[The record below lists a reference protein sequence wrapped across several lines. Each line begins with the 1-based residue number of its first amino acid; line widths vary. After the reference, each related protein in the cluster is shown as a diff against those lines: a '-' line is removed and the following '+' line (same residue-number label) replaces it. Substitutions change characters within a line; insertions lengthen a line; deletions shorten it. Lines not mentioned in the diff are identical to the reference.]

1 MIKMPVRGQHQ
12 KGLLMKNK
20 RNMFITGGI
29 ILSVACASIGTG
41 CVVKDTRKAVASE
54 RPEGTPPAMPEGSGN
69 PDGAPPA
76 MPGSSGMPDG
86 NPPDGEGGQP
96 GGAPSSGV
104 DSYDAV
110 KAITSDTTVSG
121 EIITSTGKDENAV
134 LVTSGN
140 VSLQGSTIVRES
152 SDSTGGDNSS
162 FYGVG
167 AAVLATGGIAK
178 VSSSKVTADAAGGA
192 GLFAYNTGKVYVAD
206 TTVTTKK
213 DTSGGIHAAGG
224 GTLYAWDVTVETSGK
239 SSAAIRSDRGG
250 GTMVV
255 DGGSYTSNGVG
266 SPAIYSTADIA
277 VSDAA
282 LAANASEAICI
293 EGRNSIHL
301 YDCSLSGNMGD
312 DSQNDCTWN
321 VILYQSM
328 SGDSQVGNSIFQ
340 MQGGTLT
347 GKNGGMFYTTNTEST
362 FTLSN
367 VAITNASDSEY
378 FLRCTGNKNARGWGS
393 SGSNGADCL
402 FTGIKQ
408 EMNGD
413 VVWDSISKLDMYLTE
428 GSSLTGAVR
437 QDESCAGNGGDGYC
451 SIYISK
457 DSTWTV
463 TGDSAVTNLYH
474 GGTICDDGGNVVT
487 VQGADGTV
495 YIKGDSAYTITVGK
509 YSTEADLSGASK
521 IAGWSGYQVERPA
534 DMGGNS
540 GSSTSSEDKAASV
553 KKTKIV
559 SVKRSSNKKKV
570 ALELKKSDGAS
581 GYQVS
586 CSTSKKFGK
595 KTTVSRKGKKTAVTV
610 TGLKEKKQ
618 YYVRARAYRII
629 DGKTYYSGWTKV
641 RNC

>member
-1 MIKMPVRGQHQ
+1 
-12 KGLLMKNK
+12 MKNK

-29 ILSVACASIGTG
+29 ILSVACVSIGTG
-41 CVVKDTRKAVASE
+41 CVMDDAQKVVASE
-54 RPEGTPPAMPEGSGN
+54 QSKRTLSEIPESSGK
-69 PDGAPPA
+69 PDGAPPE
-76 MPGSSGMPDG
+76 MPQGTGKPDGTPPAMPDG
-86 NPPDGEGGQP
+86 NPPDGAGGQP
-96 GGAPSSGV
+96 GGVLSSGV
-104 DSYDAV
+104 DSYNAV
-110 KAITSDTTVSG
+110 KTITSDTAVSG
-121 EIITSTGKDENAV
+121 ETITSSGKDENAV

-167 AAVLATGGIAK
+167 AAVLATGGTAK
-178 VSSSKVTADAAGGA
+178 VSNSKITTDAAGGA
-192 GLFAYNTGKVYVAD
+192 GIFAYNTGKVYVAD
-206 TTVTTKK
+206 TIVTTKE

-224 GTLYAWDVTVETSGK
+224 GTLYAWDVTAETLGQ

-255 DGGSYTSNGVG
+255 DGGSYTSNGIG

-282 LAANASEAICI
+282 LVANASEAICI

-301 YDCSLSGNMGD
+301 YDCSLSGDMGD
-312 DSQNDCTWN
+312 NSQNDCTWN

-328 SGDSQVGNSIFQ
+328 SGDSQVGNSIFE

-367 VAITNASDSEY
+367 VAITDASDSEF

-408 EMNGD
+408 KMSGD

-428 GSSLTGAVR
+428 GSSLTGAVK

-451 SIYISK
+451 SIYISQ

-463 TGDSAVTNLYH
+463 TGDSIVTSLYN
-474 GGTICDDGGNVVT
+474 GGTICDAQGNAVT
-487 VQGADGTV
+487 VQGVDGTV
-495 YIKGDSAYTITVGK
+495 YIKGDSAYTVTVSEYTTK
-509 YSTEADLSGASK
+509 VDLSGASNTT
-521 IAGWSGYQVERPA
+521 GWDSYQVERPA
-534 DMGGNS
+534 DMGENS
-540 GSSTSSEDKAASV
+540 LA
-553 KKTKIV
+553 KTKIV
-559 SVKRSSNKKKV
+559 SVKRSANNRKMALKLKKV
-570 ALELKKSDGAS
+570 ANAS

-586 CSTSKKFGK
+586 CSTSKKFRK
-595 KTTVSRKGKKTAVTV
+595 KTTISVKGKKTAVTV
-610 TGLKEKKQ
+610 IGLKEKKR
-618 YYVRARAYRII
+618 YYIRARAYRTV
-629 DGKTYYSGWTKV
+629 DGKTYYSGWTAV
-641 RNC
+641 RTVKAGTVLH